1 MGGMYEFCQKVNIW
15 QIYKQARYLI
25 LQGGGLSHPTPT
37 PHPPPRSAHD
47 ISFSRISD
55 ALRENLALEVQFKLY

>member
-1 MGGMYEFCQKVNIW
+1 MGGGVYEFCQKVNIW

-37 PHPPPRSAHD
+37 PHPPPPPDR
-47 ISFSRISD
+47 RMTY
-55 ALRENLALEVQFKLY
+55 LLAAFLTLYGKI